1 MSGYHL
7 IDDMVALA
15 HTRCRWAR
23 GTLLRDRNRTKDRV
37 MTEPDAPQGT
47 GSEPSRGDGSAGRA
61 REAAW
66 DDVAAQFSN
75 LGKQLRSRFER
86 PAGESTSDRE
96 GAGGETVR
104 RWIDTLDDTFTKLGD
119 TVRDPE
125 FRREAGSSV
134 GQLGQALGV
143 TLRELGE
150 QLQSRFGRTRADTP
164 PGEDMPDVPPPPTS
178 DAPLAPPTSTPP
190 SSDVPPPP
198 PTSTPPSSDVPPP
211 PPAAPEPGA
220 DAPDESSS
228 DERPP
233 A

>member
-1 MSGYHL
+1 
-7 IDDMVALA
+7 
-15 HTRCRWAR
+15 
-23 GTLLRDRNRTKDRV
+23 

-47 GSEPSRGDGSAGRA
+47 GSEPSRGDGPTGRA

-86 PAGESTSDRE
+86 PAGESTGARE

-104 RWIDTLDDTFTKLGD
+104 RWIDTLDETFTKLGD
-119 TVRDPE
+119 TVRDPA

-143 TLRELGE
+143 TLRDLGE

-178 DAPLAPPTSTPP
+178 SAAPPAPPTSTTP

-198 PTSTPPSSDVPPP
+198 PTSTTPSSDVPPP
-211 PPAAPEPGA
+211 PPAAPDPGA
-220 DAPDESSS
+220 DSPDESSS

>member
-1 MSGYHL
+1 
-7 IDDMVALA
+7 
-15 HTRCRWAR
+15 
-23 GTLLRDRNRTKDRV
+23 

-86 PAGESTSDRE
+86 PAGESTSARE

-178 DAPLAPPTSTPP
+178 SDAPLAPPTSTPP

>member
-1 MSGYHL
+1 
-7 IDDMVALA
+7 
-15 HTRCRWAR
+15 
-23 GTLLRDRNRTKDRV
+23 

-47 GSEPSRGDGSAGRA
+47 GSEPSRGDGPTGRA

-86 PAGESTSDRE
+86 PAGESTGARE

-104 RWIDTLDDTFTKLGD
+104 RWIDTLDETFTKLGD
-119 TVRDPE
+119 TVRDPA

-143 TLRELGE
+143 TLRDLGE

-164 PGEDMPDVPPPPTS
+164 PGEDMPDVPPPP
-178 DAPLAPPTSTPP
+178 P

-198 PTSTPPSSDVPPP
+198 PTSTPPSSDVPSP
-211 PPAAPEPGA
+211 PPAAPETGA